1 MTHITGLI
9 SNLILTELKDPGCSG
24 EFTLY
29 LNTYSYILTLD
40 EENMLVSLLDSLI
53 PNFVGI
59 KIIHCNYDEIDPEWT
74 YETEIKTLFMYEA
87 LSWLEYQNAN
97 TKVLLKPLVNVM
109 LYGPDIV
116 EGNMKDEIITVEFFK
131 NLIIMFGGIINYLP
145 IEVKYLNT
153 VLDIDER
160 KKKVDTVQ
168 P

>member
-1 MTHITGLI
+1 
-9 SNLILTELKDPGCSG
+9 
-24 EFTLY
+24 
-29 LNTYSYILTLD
+29 
-40 EENMLVSLLDSLI
+40 MLVSLLDSLI

-59 KIIHCNYDEIDPEWT
+59 KIIHCTYDEIDPEWIK
-74 YETEIKTLFMYEA
+74 ESEIKTLFMYEA
-87 LSWLEYQNAN
+87 LGWLEYQNAN

-109 LYGPDIV
+109 LYGPDII

-131 NLIIMFGGIINYLP
+131 NLIIMFGGIINYIP
-145 IEVKYLNT
+145 IEVKYFNT